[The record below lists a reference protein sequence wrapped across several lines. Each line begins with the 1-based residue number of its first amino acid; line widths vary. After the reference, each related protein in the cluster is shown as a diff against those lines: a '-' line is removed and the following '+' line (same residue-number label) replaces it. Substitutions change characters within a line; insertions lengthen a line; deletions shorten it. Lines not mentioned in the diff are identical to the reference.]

1 MGHRLVDEVM
11 KHQVLGDNEEL
22 DVMRN
27 IGKTITINTTYEHP
41 TCNDSEDN
49 IYIYTYIYISF

>member
-1 MGHRLVDEVM
+1 ME
-11 KHQVLGDNEEL
+11 HQVSGDNEEL

-49 IYIYTYIYISF
+49 IYIYIYIYIYPSD